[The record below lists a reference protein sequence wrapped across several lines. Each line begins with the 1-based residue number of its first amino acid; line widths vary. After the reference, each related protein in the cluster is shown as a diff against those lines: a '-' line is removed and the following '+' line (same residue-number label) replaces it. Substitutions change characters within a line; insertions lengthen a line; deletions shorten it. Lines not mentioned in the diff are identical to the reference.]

1 MLPPGQAI
9 QAEFNLTTL
18 QSPVR
23 NALAN
28 TYYLHLVLAIT
39 MPKCLVLLAAFLLQ
53 DFVAAEKTIGE
64 RTHAH
69 IAA

>member
-1 MLPPGQAI
+1 MFTAVKGVPL
-9 QAEFNLTTL
+9 
-18 QSPVR
+18 
-23 NALAN
+23 
-28 TYYLHLVLAIT
+28 LVLAIT